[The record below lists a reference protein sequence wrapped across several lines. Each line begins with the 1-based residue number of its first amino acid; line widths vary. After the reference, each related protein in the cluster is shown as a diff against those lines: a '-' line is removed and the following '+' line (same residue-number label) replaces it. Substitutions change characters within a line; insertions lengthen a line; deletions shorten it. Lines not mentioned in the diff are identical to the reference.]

1 MKIFGLIIA
10 LTLKIEIMKVT
21 IFEPCPANWEKM
33 QIKLDVRHC
42 VQCDKSVVDFTK
54 KSRAEIITYL
64 IENPNGSVCGR
75 MNQQQFDIKEE
86 DLPELISIL
95 SQPRFRANAFLI
107 LAVVCSSLFYSCES
121 PSTNNKTIEKPKIEN
136 QKIESQKS
144 NPIENISSN
153 DSVKKTKKQHIIP
166 PVELMGEVSILPEPP
181 PAIAGGI
188 TYEPLPEIE
197 VVTNPEEVLSY
208 AEVMPEFPGGMPE
221 MVKYL
226 LENMIYPEE
235 MKENG
240 IEGRIFV
247 QFVVTKTG
255 SIQDITI
262 ARGID
267 GLNREAIR
275 LVKQMPN
282 WKPGINNGKVVNV
295 KMVIPI
301 RFSLE

>member
-1 MKIFGLIIA
+1 
-10 LTLKIEIMKVT
+10 MKVA

-33 QIKLDVRHC
+33 QIKLNERHC
-42 VQCDKSVVDFTK
+42 DQCDKSVVDFTK

-107 LAVVCSSLFYSCES
+107 LAVVCSSLFYSCE
-121 PSTNNKTIEKPKIEN
+121 TATTRKNTIEKPKIEKQTIN
-136 QKIESQKS
+136 PVEKQKN
-144 NPIENISSN
+144 NPIEKTSSN
-153 DSVKKTKKQHIIP
+153 DSVKKIKKQLIIP
-166 PVELMGEVSILPEPP
+166 QEKLMGEVSILPEPP

-208 AEVMPEFPGGMPE
+208 AEVMPEFPGGMSE
-221 MVKYL
+221 MVKFL
-226 LENMIYPEE
+226 HENLIYPTE

-240 IEGRIFV
+240 IVGRIFV

-255 SIQDITI
+255 SIQDISI

-282 WKPGINNGKVVNV
+282 WKPGKNNGKEVNV
-295 KMVIPI
+295 NMVIPI
-301 RFSLE
+301 RFSLK

>member
-1 MKIFGLIIA
+1 
-10 LTLKIEIMKVT
+10 MKVA

-33 QIKLDVRHC
+33 QIKLNARHC
-42 VQCDKSVVDFTK
+42 DQCDKSVVDFTK

-107 LAVVCSSLFYSCES
+107 LAVVCSSLFYSCETA
-121 PSTNNKTIEKPKIEN
+121 STGKKTIGKMKIEK
-136 QKIESQKS
+136 QTIESQKS
-144 NPIENISSN
+144 NPIENLSSN
-153 DSVKKTKKQHIIP
+153 DSLKKRKKQHIIP
-166 PVELMGEVSILPEPP
+166 QVELMGEVSILPEPP

-255 SIQDITI
+255 SVKDVTI

-282 WKPGINNGKVVNV
+282 WSPGKNNGKEVNV

-301 RFSLE
+301 RFSLQ

>member
-1 MKIFGLIIA
+1 
-10 LTLKIEIMKVT
+10 MKVA

-33 QIKLDVRHC
+33 QIKLDARHC

-107 LAVVCSSLFYSCES
+107 LAVVCSSLFYSCETA
-121 PSTNNKTIEKPKIEN
+121 STGKKTIGKMKIEKQTINPIEKPKI
-136 QKIESQKS
+136 
-144 NPIENISSN
+144 NPIDNTSID
-153 DSVKKTKKQHIIP
+153 DSLKKRKKQHIIP
-166 PVELMGEVSILPEPP
+166 QVELMGEVSILPEPP

-197 VVTNPEEVLSY
+197 VVTNPEEILSY

-255 SIQDITI
+255 SVKDVTI

-282 WKPGINNGKVVNV
+282 WSPGKNNGKEVNV

-301 RFSLE
+301 RFSLQ

>member
-1 MKIFGLIIA
+1 
-10 LTLKIEIMKVT
+10 
-21 IFEPCPANWEKM
+21 
-33 QIKLDVRHC
+33 
-42 VQCDKSVVDFTK
+42 
-54 KSRAEIITYL
+54 
-64 IENPNGSVCGR
+64 
-75 MNQQQFDIKEE
+75 
-86 DLPELISIL
+86 
-95 SQPRFRANAFLI
+95 
-107 LAVVCSSLFYSCES
+107 LFYSCETA
-121 PSTNNKTIEKPKIEN
+121 STGKNTIEKPKIEN

-144 NPIENISSN
+144 NPVEKISSN
-153 DSVKKTKKQHIIP
+153 DSVKKTKKQRIIP
-166 PVELMGEVSILPEPP
+166 PVELMGEVSILPDPP

-188 TYEPLPEIE
+188 TYDPLPEIE

-221 MVKYL
+221 MIKFL
-226 LENMIYPEE
+226 KENMNYPAE

-255 SIQDITI
+255 SIQDVTI

-282 WKPGINNGKVVNV
+282 WKPGTNYGKQVNV
-295 KMVIPI
+295 KMVVPI
-301 RFSLE
+301 LFSLE

>member
-1 MKIFGLIIA
+1 
-10 LTLKIEIMKVT
+10 MKVA

-33 QIKLDVRHC
+33 QIKLNARHC
-42 VQCDKSVVDFTK
+42 DQCDKSVVDFTK

-107 LAVVCSSLFYSCES
+107 LAVVCSSLFYSCETA
-121 PSTNNKTIEKPKIEN
+121 STGKNTIEKPKIEN

-144 NPIENISSN
+144 NPVEKISSN
-153 DSVKKTKKQHIIP
+153 DSVKKTKKQRIIP
-166 PVELMGEVSILPEPP
+166 PVELMGEVSILPDPP

-188 TYEPLPEIE
+188 TYDPLPEIE

-221 MVKYL
+221 MIKFL
-226 LENMIYPEE
+226 KENMNYPAE

-255 SIQDITI
+255 SIQDVTI

-282 WKPGINNGKVVNV
+282 WKPGTNYGKQVNV
-295 KMVIPI
+295 KMVVPI
-301 RFSLE
+301 LFSLE

>member
-1 MKIFGLIIA
+1 MKA
-10 LTLKIEIMKVT
+10 A
-21 IFEPCPANWEKM
+21 IFEPCPANWENMK
-33 QIKLDVRHC
+33 IKLHARHC
-42 VQCDKSVVDFTK
+42 DQCDKSVVDFTK

-107 LAVVCSSLFYSCES
+107 LAVVCSSLFYSCE
-121 PSTNNKTIEKPKIEN
+121 TATTGKKTIEKPKIEKQTIN
-136 QKIESQKS
+136 PVDKQKI
-144 NPIENISSN
+144 NPIENTSSN
-153 DSVKKTKKQHIIP
+153 DSVKKTKKQYIIP
-166 PVELMGEVSILPEPP
+166 PAELMGEVSILPEPP

-188 TYEPLPEIE
+188 SYDPLPEIE
-197 VVTNPEEVLSY
+197 KVTMPDEILSY
-208 AEVMPEFPGGMPE
+208 AEVMPEFPGGMHE
-221 MVKYL
+221 MIKFLY
-226 LENMIYPEE
+226 ENMNYPEE

-255 SIQDITI
+255 SVKDVTI

-282 WKPGINNGKVVNV
+282 WEPGINNGKQVNV

-301 RFSLE
+301 RFSLQ

>member
-1 MKIFGLIIA
+1 
-10 LTLKIEIMKVT
+10 MKVA

-42 VQCDKSVVDFTK
+42 EQCDKSVVDFTK

-107 LAVVCSSLFYSCES
+107 LAVVCSSLFYSCETDS
-121 PSTNNKTIEKPKIEN
+121 KGVKSIQKPKIEKQTIN
-136 QKIESQKS
+136 PVEKQKI
-144 NPIENISSN
+144 NPIDNSSID
-153 DSVKKTKKQHIIP
+153 DSVKKTKKQHIIAQ
-166 PVELMGEVSILPEPP
+166 VELMGEVSILPEPP

-235 MKENG
+235 MKEIG

-255 SIQDITI
+255 SVKDVTI

-282 WKPGINNGKVVNV
+282 WSPGKNNGKEVNV

-301 RFSLE
+301 RFSLQ

>member
-1 MKIFGLIIA
+1 
-10 LTLKIEIMKVT
+10 MKVS
-21 IFEPCPANWEKM
+21 IFEPCPANWENM
-33 QIKLDVRHC
+33 QIKLHARHC
-42 VQCDKSVVDFTK
+42 DQCDKSVVDFTK

-107 LAVVCSSLFYSCES
+107 LAVVCSSLFFSCETDS
-121 PSTNNKTIEKPKIEN
+121 KGVKTIEKPKIEK
-136 QKIESQKS
+136 QKI
-144 NPIENISSN
+144 NPIENSSSN
-153 DSVKKTKKQHIIP
+153 DSVKKIKKQHIIP

-188 TYEPLPEIE
+188 TYDPLPEIE

-255 SIQDITI
+255 SVENVTI

-282 WKPGINNGKVVNV
+282 WKPGINNGKEVNV
-295 KMVIPI
+295 KMIIPI
-301 RFSLE
+301 RFSLQ

>member
-1 MKIFGLIIA
+1 
-10 LTLKIEIMKVT
+10 MKVA

-107 LAVVCSSLFYSCES
+107 LAVVCSSLFYSCETA
-121 PSTNNKTIEKPKIEN
+121 STGKKTIGKMKIEK
-136 QKIESQKS
+136 QTI
-144 NPIENISSN
+144 NPIEKQKINPIDNTSID
-153 DSVKKTKKQHIIP
+153 DSLKKRKKQHIIP
-166 PVELMGEVSILPEPP
+166 QVELMGEVSILPEPP

-197 VVTNPEEVLSY
+197 VVTNPEEILSY

-255 SIQDITI
+255 SVKDVTI

-282 WKPGINNGKVVNV
+282 WSPGKNNGKEVNV

-301 RFSLE
+301 RFSLQ

>member
-1 MKIFGLIIA
+1 
-10 LTLKIEIMKVT
+10 MKVA
-21 IFEPCPANWEKM
+21 IFEPCPANWENMK
-33 QIKLDVRHC
+33 IKLHARHC
-42 VQCDKSVVDFTK
+42 DQCDKSVVDFTK

-95 SQPRFRANAFLI
+95 SQPRFRDNAFLI
-107 LAVVCSSLFYSCES
+107 LAVVCSSLFFSCETDS
-121 PSTNNKTIEKPKIEN
+121 KGVKTIEKPKMEK
-136 QKIESQKS
+136 QKI
-144 NPIENISSN
+144 NPIDNTRID
-153 DSVKKTKKQHIIP
+153 DSVKKTKKQYIIP

-188 TYEPLPEIE
+188 TYDPLPEIE
-197 VVTNPEEVLSY
+197 TVTNPEEVLSY

-255 SIQDITI
+255 SVEDITI

-282 WKPGINNGKVVNV
+282 WKPGINNGKEVNV
-295 KMVIPI
+295 KMIIPI

>member
-1 MKIFGLIIA
+1 
-10 LTLKIEIMKVT
+10 MKVA

-33 QIKLDVRHC
+33 QIKLNARHC
-42 VQCDKSVVDFTK
+42 AQCDKSVVDFTK

-107 LAVVCSSLFYSCES
+107 LAVVCSSLFYSCETA
-121 PSTNNKTIEKPKIEN
+121 STGKKTIGKMKIEK
-136 QKIESQKS
+136 QTIESQKS
-144 NPIENISSN
+144 NLIENISSN
-153 DSVKKTKKQHIIP
+153 DSLKKIKKQHIIP
-166 PVELMGEVSILPEPP
+166 QVELMGEVSILPEPP

-255 SIQDITI
+255 SVENVTI

-282 WKPGINNGKVVNV
+282 WSPGKNNGKEVNV

-301 RFSLE
+301 RFSLQ

>member
-1 MKIFGLIIA
+1 
-10 LTLKIEIMKVT
+10 MKVS

-33 QIKLDVRHC
+33 QIKLNARHC
-42 VQCDKSVVDFTK
+42 DQCDKSVVDFTK

-107 LAVVCSSLFYSCES
+107 LAVVCSSLFYSCETA
-121 PSTNNKTIEKPKIEN
+121 STGKKTIGKMKIEKQTINPIEKPKI
-136 QKIESQKS
+136 
-144 NPIENISSN
+144 NPIDNSSID

-166 PVELMGEVSILPEPP
+166 QVELMGEVSILPEPP

-255 SIQDITI
+255 SVKDVTI

-282 WKPGINNGKVVNV
+282 WSPGKNNGKEVNV

-301 RFSLE
+301 RFSLQ

>member
-1 MKIFGLIIA
+1 MKA
-10 LTLKIEIMKVT
+10 A
-21 IFEPCPANWEKM
+21 IFEPCPANWENMK
-33 QIKLDVRHC
+33 IKLHARHC
-42 VQCDKSVVDFTK
+42 DQCDKSVVDFTK

-107 LAVVCSSLFYSCES
+107 LAVVCSSLFNSCE
-121 PSTNNKTIEKPKIEN
+121 TATTGKKTIEKPKIEKQTIN
-136 QKIESQKS
+136 PVDKQKI
-144 NPIENISSN
+144 NPIENTSSN
-153 DSVKKTKKQHIIP
+153 DSVKKTKKQYIIP
-166 PVELMGEVSILPEPP
+166 PAELMGEVSILPEPP

-188 TYEPLPEIE
+188 SYDPLPEIE
-197 VVTNPEEVLSY
+197 KVTMPDEILSY
-208 AEVMPEFPGGMPE
+208 AEVMPEFPGGMHE
-221 MVKYL
+221 MIKFLY
-226 LENMIYPEE
+226 ENMNYPEE

-255 SIQDITI
+255 SVEDITI

-282 WKPGINNGKVVNV
+282 WEPGINNGKQVNV

-301 RFSLE
+301 RFSLQ

>member
-1 MKIFGLIIA
+1 
-10 LTLKIEIMKVT
+10 MKVT

-33 QIKLDVRHC
+33 QIKLHARHC

-107 LAVVCSSLFYSCES
+107 LAVVCSSLFYSCE
-121 PSTNNKTIEKPKIEN
+121 TATTGKKTIGKPKIEK
-136 QKIESQKS
+136 QKINPNETQKI
-144 NPIENISSN
+144 NPVDKTNIEN
-153 DSVKKTKKQHIIP
+153 SVKKTKKQHIIP
-166 PVELMGEVSILPEPP
+166 AVELMGEVSLLPDPP

-188 TYEPLPEIE
+188 TYDPLPEIE

-221 MVKYL
+221 MIKFL
-226 LENMIYPEE
+226 KDNMNYPAE

-240 IEGRIFV
+240 IQGRIFV
-247 QFVVTKTG
+247 QFVVTKIG
-255 SIQDITI
+255 SIQDVSI

-282 WKPGINNGKVVNV
+282 WKPGTNYGKQVNV
-295 KMVIPI
+295 KMVVPI
-301 RFSLE
+301 LFSLE

>member
-1 MKIFGLIIA
+1 
-10 LTLKIEIMKVT
+10 MKVA
-21 IFEPCPANWEKM
+21 IFEPCPANWENMK
-33 QIKLDVRHC
+33 IKLHARHC
-42 VQCDKSVVDFTK
+42 DQCDKSVVDFTK

-107 LAVVCSSLFYSCES
+107 LAVVCSSLFYSCE
-121 PSTNNKTIEKPKIEN
+121 TDLKDVKTIGKLKIEN
-136 QKIESQKS
+136 QKIEAQKS
-144 NPIENISSN
+144 NPVEKISSI

-197 VVTNPEEVLSY
+197 VVTNPDEVLSY

-282 WKPGINNGKVVNV
+282 WKPGINNGKEVNV

>member
-1 MKIFGLIIA
+1 
-10 LTLKIEIMKVT
+10 MKVA

-33 QIKLDVRHC
+33 QIKLHARHC

-75 MNQQQFDIKEE
+75 MSQQQFDIKEE

-107 LAVVCSSLFYSCES
+107 LAVVCSSLFYSCE
-121 PSTNNKTIEKPKIEN
+121 TATTGKNTIEKPKIEK
-136 QKIESQKS
+136 QTI
-144 NPIENISSN
+144 NPIEKPKINPIDNTSSN
-153 DSVKKTKKQHIIP
+153 DSVKNTKKQHIIP
-166 PVELMGEVSILPEPP
+166 QVELMGEVSILPEPP

-197 VVTNPEEVLSY
+197 VITNPEEVLSY

-221 MVKYL
+221 MITFLKD
-226 LENMIYPEE
+226 NMNYPAQ

-255 SIQDITI
+255 SIQDVTI

-282 WKPGINNGKVVNV
+282 WKPGTNYGKQVNV
-295 KMVIPI
+295 KMVVPI
-301 RFSLE
+301 LFSLE

>member
-1 MKIFGLIIA
+1 
-10 LTLKIEIMKVT
+10 MKVA

-107 LAVVCSSLFYSCES
+107 LAVVCSSLFYSCETA
-121 PSTNNKTIEKPKIEN
+121 STGKKTIGKMKIEK
-136 QKIESQKS
+136 QTI
-144 NPIENISSN
+144 NPIEKQKINPIDNTSID
-153 DSVKKTKKQHIIP
+153 DSLKKRKKQHIIP
-166 PVELMGEVSILPEPP
+166 QVELMGEVSILPEPP

-197 VVTNPEEVLSY
+197 VVTNPEEILSY

-255 SIQDITI
+255 SVKDVTI

-282 WKPGINNGKVVNV
+282 WKPGKNNGKEVNV

-301 RFSLE
+301 RFSLQ

>member
-1 MKIFGLIIA
+1 
-10 LTLKIEIMKVT
+10 MKVA

-107 LAVVCSSLFYSCES
+107 LAVVCSSLFYSCETA
-121 PSTNNKTIEKPKIEN
+121 STGKKTIGKMKIEK
-136 QKIESQKS
+136 QTI
-144 NPIENISSN
+144 NPIEKQKINPIDNTSID
-153 DSVKKTKKQHIIP
+153 DSLKKRKKQHIIP
-166 PVELMGEVSILPEPP
+166 QVELMGEVSILPEPP

-255 SIQDITI
+255 SVKDVTI

-282 WKPGINNGKVVNV
+282 WKPGKNNGKEVNV

-301 RFSLE
+301 RFSLQ

>member
-1 MKIFGLIIA
+1 
-10 LTLKIEIMKVT
+10 MKVS

-33 QIKLDVRHC
+33 QIKLNARHC
-42 VQCDKSVVDFTK
+42 DQCDKSVVDFTK

-107 LAVVCSSLFYSCES
+107 LAVVCSSLFYSCETA
-121 PSTNNKTIEKPKIEN
+121 STGKNTIEKSKIEK
-136 QKIESQKS
+136 QTI
-144 NPIENISSN
+144 NPIEKQKNNPIDNTSID
-153 DSVKKTKKQHIIP
+153 DSLKKRKKQHIIP
-166 PVELMGEVSILPEPP
+166 QVELMGEVSILPEPP

-255 SIQDITI
+255 SVKDVTI

-275 LVKQMPN
+275 LVKKMPN

-301 RFSLE
+301 RFSLQ

>member
-1 MKIFGLIIA
+1 
-10 LTLKIEIMKVT
+10 MKVA

-33 QIKLDVRHC
+33 QIKLNERHC

-107 LAVVCSSLFYSCES
+107 LAVVCSSLFYSCETA
-121 PSTNNKTIEKPKIEN
+121 STGKKTIGKMKIEKQTINPIEKPKI
-136 QKIESQKS
+136 
-144 NPIENISSN
+144 NPIDNTSID
-153 DSVKKTKKQHIIP
+153 DSLKKRKKQHIIP
-166 PVELMGEVSILPEPP
+166 QVELMGEVSILPEPP

-255 SIQDITI
+255 SVKDVTI

-282 WKPGINNGKVVNV
+282 WSPGKNNGKEVNV

-301 RFSLE
+301 RFSLQ

>member
-1 MKIFGLIIA
+1 
-10 LTLKIEIMKVT
+10 MKVA
-21 IFEPCPANWEKM
+21 IFVPCPANWEKM
-33 QIKLDVRHC
+33 QIKLNARHC
-42 VQCDKSVVDFTK
+42 DQCDKSVVDFTK

-107 LAVVCSSLFYSCES
+107 LAVVCSSLFYSCETA
-121 PSTNNKTIEKPKIEN
+121 STGKNTIEKPKIEN

-144 NPIENISSN
+144 NPVEKISSN
-153 DSVKKTKKQHIIP
+153 DSVKKTKKQRIIP
-166 PVELMGEVSILPEPP
+166 PVELMGEVSILPDPP

-188 TYEPLPEIE
+188 TYDPLPEIE

-221 MVKYL
+221 MIKFL
-226 LENMIYPEE
+226 KENMNYPAE

-255 SIQDITI
+255 SIQDVTI

-282 WKPGINNGKVVNV
+282 WKPGTNYGKQVNV
-295 KMVIPI
+295 KMVVPI
-301 RFSLE
+301 LFSLE

>member
-1 MKIFGLIIA
+1 
-10 LTLKIEIMKVT
+10 MKVA

-33 QIKLDVRHC
+33 QIKLNARHC
-42 VQCDKSVVDFTK
+42 DQCDKSVVDFTK

-107 LAVVCSSLFYSCES
+107 LAVVCSSLFYSCETA
-121 PSTNNKTIEKPKIEN
+121 STGKKTIGKPKIEK
-136 QKIESQKS
+136 QTI
-144 NPIENISSN
+144 NPIVKPKINPIDNTSID
-153 DSVKKTKKQHIIP
+153 DSLKKRKKQHIIP
-166 PVELMGEVSILPEPP
+166 QVELMGEVSILPEPP

-255 SIQDITI
+255 SVKDVTI

-282 WKPGINNGKVVNV
+282 WSPGKNNGKEVNV

-301 RFSLE
+301 RFSLQ

>member
-1 MKIFGLIIA
+1 
-10 LTLKIEIMKVT
+10 MKVT

-33 QIKLDVRHC
+33 QIKLDARHC

-153 DSVKKTKKQHIIP
+153 DSVKKTKKQRIIP

-255 SIQDITI
+255 SVEDVTI

-282 WKPGINNGKVVNV
+282 WKPGINNGKQVNV
-295 KMVIPI
+295 KMVVPI
-301 RFSLE
+301 LFSLE

>member
-1 MKIFGLIIA
+1 
-10 LTLKIEIMKVT
+10 MKVS
-21 IFEPCPANWEKM
+21 IVEPCPANWEHM
-33 QIKLDVRHC
+33 QIKLHARHC
-42 VQCDKSVVDFTK
+42 DQCDKSVIDFTQK
-54 KSRAEIITYL
+54 NRAEIITYL

-107 LAVVCSSLFYSCES
+107 LAVVCSSLFYSCETDS
-121 PSTNNKTIEKPKIEN
+121 NGVKTIEKPKIERQTIDPVDK
-136 QKIESQKS
+136 QKNNSV
-144 NPIENISSN
+144 ENTRSN
-153 DSVKKTKKQHIIP
+153 DSVKKTKKQHLIRP
-166 PVELMGEVSILPEPP
+166 AELMGEVSIIPEPEPP
-181 PAIAGGI
+181 ISGGI
-188 TYEPLPEIE
+188 TYGPLPELE
-197 VVTNPEEVLSY
+197 VATNPEEVLSY

-221 MVKYL
+221 MIKFL
-226 LENMIYPEE
+226 QENMIYPEE

-240 IEGRIFV
+240 IEGRIYV

-255 SIQDITI
+255 SIEEVTI
-262 ARGID
+262 AKGMN

-282 WKPGINNGKVVNV
+282 WKPGTNYGKQVNV

-301 RFSLE
+301 LFSLK

>member
-1 MKIFGLIIA
+1 
-10 LTLKIEIMKVT
+10 MKVA
-21 IFEPCPANWEKM
+21 IFEPCPANWENMK
-33 QIKLDVRHC
+33 IKLHARHC
-42 VQCDKSVVDFTK
+42 DQCDKSVVDFTK

-95 SQPRFRANAFLI
+95 SQPRFRDNAFLI
-107 LAVVCSSLFYSCES
+107 LAVVCSSLFFSCETDS
-121 PSTNNKTIEKPKIEN
+121 KGVKTIEKPKMEK
-136 QKIESQKS
+136 QKI
-144 NPIENISSN
+144 NPIDNTRID
-153 DSVKKTKKQHIIP
+153 DSVKKTKKQYIIP

-188 TYEPLPEIE
+188 TYDPLPEIE
-197 VVTNPEEVLSY
+197 TVTNPEEVLSY

-255 SIQDITI
+255 SVEDITI

-282 WKPGINNGKVVNV
+282 WKPGINNGKEVNV
-295 KMVIPI
+295 KMLIPI

>member
-1 MKIFGLIIA
+1 
-10 LTLKIEIMKVT
+10 MKVA

-33 QIKLDVRHC
+33 QIKLNARHC
-42 VQCDKSVVDFTK
+42 DQSDKSVVDFTK

-107 LAVVCSSLFYSCES
+107 LAVVCSSLFYSCETA
-121 PSTNNKTIEKPKIEN
+121 STGKNTIEKPKIEN

-144 NPIENISSN
+144 NPVEKISSN
-153 DSVKKTKKQHIIP
+153 DSVKKTKKQRIIP
-166 PVELMGEVSILPEPP
+166 PVELMGEVSILPDPP

-188 TYEPLPEIE
+188 TYDPLPEIE

-221 MVKYL
+221 MIKFL
-226 LENMIYPEE
+226 KENMNYPAE

-255 SIQDITI
+255 SIQDVTI

-282 WKPGINNGKVVNV
+282 WKPGTNYGKQVNV
-295 KMVIPI
+295 KMVVPI
-301 RFSLE
+301 LFSLE

>member
-1 MKIFGLIIA
+1 
-10 LTLKIEIMKVT
+10 MKVS

-33 QIKLDVRHC
+33 QIKLNARHC
-42 VQCDKSVVDFTK
+42 AQCDKSVVDFTK

-107 LAVVCSSLFYSCES
+107 LAVVCSSLFYSCETA
-121 PSTNNKTIEKPKIEN
+121 STGKKTIGKMKIEKQTINPIEKPKI
-136 QKIESQKS
+136 
-144 NPIENISSN
+144 NPIDNTSSD
-153 DSVKKTKKQHIIP
+153 DSLKKRKKQHIIP
-166 PVELMGEVSILPEPP
+166 QVELMGEVSILPEPP

-255 SIQDITI
+255 SVKDVTI

-282 WKPGINNGKVVNV
+282 WSPGKNNGKEVNV

-301 RFSLE
+301 RFSLQ

>member
-1 MKIFGLIIA
+1 
-10 LTLKIEIMKVT
+10 MKVA

-42 VQCDKSVVDFTK
+42 EQCDKSVVDFTK

-107 LAVVCSSLFYSCES
+107 LAVVCSSLFYSCETA
-121 PSTNNKTIEKPKIEN
+121 STGKKTIGKMKIEK
-136 QKIESQKS
+136 QTI
-144 NPIENISSN
+144 NPIEKQKINPIDNTSID
-153 DSVKKTKKQHIIP
+153 DSLKKRKKQHIITQ
-166 PVELMGEVSILPEPP
+166 VELMGEVSILPEPP

-255 SIQDITI
+255 SVKDVTI

-282 WKPGINNGKVVNV
+282 WSPGKNNGKEVNV

-301 RFSLE
+301 RFSLQ

>member
-1 MKIFGLIIA
+1 
-10 LTLKIEIMKVT
+10 MKVS
-21 IFEPCPANWEKM
+21 IFEPCPANWENM
-33 QIKLDVRHC
+33 QIKLHARHC
-42 VQCDKSVVDFTK
+42 DQCDKSVVDFTK

-107 LAVVCSSLFYSCES
+107 LAVVCSSLFYSCETDS
-121 PSTNNKTIEKPKIEN
+121 KGVKTIEKPKIEK
-136 QKIESQKS
+136 QKI
-144 NPIENISSN
+144 NPIENSSSN
-153 DSVKKTKKQHIIP
+153 DSVKKIKKQHIIP

-188 TYEPLPEIE
+188 TYDPLPEIE

-255 SIQDITI
+255 SVEDITI

-282 WKPGINNGKVVNV
+282 WKPGINNGKQVNV
-295 KMVIPI
+295 KMLIPI

>member
-1 MKIFGLIIA
+1 
-10 LTLKIEIMKVT
+10 MKVA

-33 QIKLDVRHC
+33 QIKLNARHC

-107 LAVVCSSLFYSCES
+107 LAVVCSSLFYSCETA
-121 PSTNNKTIEKPKIEN
+121 STGKKTIGKMKIEK
-136 QKIESQKS
+136 QTIETQKS
-144 NPIENISSN
+144 NPIDNTSID
-153 DSVKKTKKQHIIP
+153 DSLKKRKKQHIIP
-166 PVELMGEVSILPEPP
+166 QVELMGEVSILPEPP

-255 SIQDITI
+255 SVKDVTI

-282 WKPGINNGKVVNV
+282 WSPGKNNGKEVNV

-301 RFSLE
+301 RFSLQ

>member
-1 MKIFGLIIA
+1 
-10 LTLKIEIMKVT
+10 MKVS

-33 QIKLDVRHC
+33 QIKLDARHC
-42 VQCDKSVVDFTK
+42 DQCDKSVIDFTK

-107 LAVVCSSLFYSCES
+107 LAVVCSSLFYSCETS
-121 PSTNNKTIEKPKIEN
+121 STGKNTIEKPKIEK
-136 QKIESQKS
+136 QTI
-144 NPIENISSN
+144 NPIVKPKINPIDNTSID
-153 DSVKKTKKQHIIP
+153 DSLKKRKKQHIIP
-166 PVELMGEVSILPEPP
+166 QVELMGEVSILPEPP

-255 SIQDITI
+255 SVKDVTI

-282 WKPGINNGKVVNV
+282 WSPGKNNGKEVNV

-301 RFSLE
+301 RFSLQ

>member
-1 MKIFGLIIA
+1 
-10 LTLKIEIMKVT
+10 MKVS
-21 IFEPCPANWEKM
+21 IFEPCPANWENMK
-33 QIKLDVRHC
+33 IKLHARHC
-42 VQCDKSVVDFTK
+42 DQCDKSVVDFTK

-107 LAVVCSSLFYSCES
+107 LAVVCSSLFFSCETDS
-121 PSTNNKTIEKPKIEN
+121 KGVKTIEKPKMEK
-136 QKIESQKS
+136 QKI
-144 NPIENISSN
+144 NPIENTSSN
-153 DSVKKTKKQHIIP
+153 DSVKKIKKQLIIP

-188 TYEPLPEIE
+188 TYDPLPEIE

-221 MVKYL
+221 MIKYL

-255 SIQDITI
+255 SVENVTI

-275 LVKQMPN
+275 LVKQMPY
-282 WKPGINNGKVVNV
+282 WKPGINNGKQVNV
-295 KMVIPI
+295 KMLIPI